1 MINRIDNLTSHY
13 VVCYQRVDV
22 TMYFGNN
29 FFVIASIAT
38 LVAMFITF
46 YIKVEW
52 VSTTL
57 TVKFIRVTA
66 RDVVVTRLFFL
77 QRNSKNIVS
86 RSCNDDSILLTSFT
100 SVISILE
107 IFLWFIIFFLM
118 RSIRFVSRHDFW
130 RYNETTSLM
139 NLITMYNVPSC
150 PGKLYGL
157 RHCALRWSVT
167 RHSLPNEVLRNHL

>member
-77 QRNSKNIVS
+77 QRNSKNMVS

-100 SVISILE
+100 SVIFQRHTWNISVIYSFF
-107 IFLWFIIFFLM
+107 FLWEALFHATTFEDTTKLLVWWILLQCTM
-118 RSIRFVSRHDFW
+118 CGRGRANVLLRSPTLCVTVICD
-130 RYNETTSLM
+130 TTQS
-139 NLITMYNVPSC
+139 
-150 PGKLYGL
+150 
-157 RHCALRWSVT
+157 A
-167 RHSLPNEVLRNHL
+167 